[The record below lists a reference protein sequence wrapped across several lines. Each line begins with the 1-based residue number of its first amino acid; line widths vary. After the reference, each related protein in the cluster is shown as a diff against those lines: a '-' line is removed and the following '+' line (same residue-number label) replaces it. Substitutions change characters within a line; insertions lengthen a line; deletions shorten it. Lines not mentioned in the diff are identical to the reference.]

1 DGSKVYLNAGSTLQ
15 FPSAFAGNERR
26 VKLNGEGYFEVA
38 PNKDKKFIVE
48 TESLQVEVLGTVFNL
63 KSYADDSKIYT
74 TLLEGKVAITGVD
87 NRVQILSPNEHAIY
101 NKSTKKLSIESID
114 TSPNVAWKD

>member
-1 DGSKVYLNAGSTLQ
+1 
-15 FPSAFAGNERR
+15 
-26 VKLNGEGYFEVA
+26 NGEGYFEVA

-114 TSPNVAWKD
+114 TSPNVAWKDGLFYFKDSSLEDIMKQL